1 MGGFTQ
7 AMSGDMSE
15 VVGFLK
21 AGEVRVLAVLTD
33 ERVPGFEDIPTAIEQ
48 GYDVTAVNWRGM
60 YVPKGISDEQ
70 FNVWAEKLQAVA
82 DSAEWQE
89 AMAANGLAPFTKVG
103 VRFPELRGHPRRGNQ
118 RALQGTGS
126 DPVMASDRIFG
137 LVTLFVALAYIA
149 GATQIQTSFLADP
162 VGPKAFPILIGAV
175 AALCSLYMIVR
186 PDPDP
191 DWPSAR
197 TWGALLVAVIVLV
210 AYAYALKP
218 MGFIV
223 PTAIAAGDS
232 QLPDIPESQGRR
244 GGGLRAV
251 AGSLHP
257 VQIRIGIEPLRLPE
271 RNGSDMELMS
281 NLALGFS
288 IALSP
293 YTLLLAVVGCFLGT
307 IIGALP
313 GLGPSNGVAIL
324 IPLTFTLGLDATS
337 ALVLMTSVYYG
348 AMYGGRISS
357 ILLNIP
363 GDEPALMT
371 TLDGYPMAK
380 QGRAGDALVLSGVA
394 SFVGAFLA
402 TIGLMLL
409 APMLARVAYLFGP
422 AEYFAL
428 YLLAFCTLGGMA
440 SNNQAKAA
448 LASCLG
454 LGIAMIGVD
463 SSSGMPRLTGGN
475 LHLFDGIDF
484 LVAIVG
490 LFAIAEVFF
499 FIESHG
505 KGSSIGVVLDKVRIP
520 WKDIRDTK
528 WTMLRASG
536 VGFIAG
542 ILPGAGAS
550 LGSFLAYMSEKSI
563 AGKNGGFGTGAPKG
577 VAAPEAGNNAAAGG
591 ALVPMLTLGVPGS
604 GTTAVLLALL
614 MTLNITP
621 GPTLFTDRP
630 EVVWGLIASLLIANI
645 VLLLMNV
652 PMVKVFVKILMVP
665 AWVLLP
671 GVTMISFV
679 GIYSLSGS
687 YFDLLLMVAF
697 GALGYILRKLD
708 VPTVPVILGILL
720 GGNMEDALRRAMVLS
735 DGDFTFLFSTP
746 ISIGLWI
753 AAILGFVAPM
763 FLRNVLK
770 KPQAITD

>member
-1 MGGFTQ
+1 M
-7 AMSGDMSE
+7 D
-15 VVGFLK
+15 
-21 AGEVRVLAVLTD
+21 
-33 ERVPGFEDIPTAIEQ
+33 
-48 GYDVTAVNWRGM
+48 
-60 YVPKGISDEQ
+60 
-70 FNVWAEKLQAVA
+70 
-82 DSAEWQE
+82 
-89 AMAANGLAPFTKVG
+89 
-103 VRFPELRGHPRRGNQ
+103 
-118 RALQGTGS
+118 
-126 DPVMASDRIFG
+126 
-137 LVTLFVALAYIA
+137 
-149 GATQIQTSFLADP
+149 
-162 VGPKAFPILIGAV
+162 
-175 AALCSLYMIVR
+175 
-186 PDPDP
+186 
-191 DWPSAR
+191 
-197 TWGALLVAVIVLV
+197 LVA
-210 AYAYALKP
+210 
-218 MGFIV
+218 
-223 PTAIAAGDS
+223 
-232 QLPDIPESQGRR
+232 
-244 GGGLRAV
+244 
-251 AGSLHP
+251 
-257 VQIRIGIEPLRLPE
+257 
-271 RNGSDMELMS
+271 
-281 NLALGFS
+281 NLGLGFS

-293 YTLLLAVVGCFLGT
+293 YTLMLAVIGCFLGT

-337 ALVLMTSVYYG
+337 ALVLMTAVYYG

-380 QGRAGDALVLSGVA
+380 AGRAGEALVLSGVA

-402 TIGLMLL
+402 TVGLMLL
-409 APMLARVAYLFGP
+409 APLLARVAFLFGP

-448 LASCLG
+448 LASCIG

-463 SSSGMPRLTGGN
+463 NSSGLPRLTGGN
-475 LHLFDGIDF
+475 LHLYDGVDF

-505 KGSSIGVVLDKVRIP
+505 KNTSIGVKLEKVTIP
-520 WKDIRDTK
+520 WKEIVSTR
-528 WTMLRASG
+528 WTMLRCSML
-536 VGFIAG
+536 GFIAG

-550 LGSFLAYMSEKSI
+550 LGSFMAYMSEKSL
-563 AGKNGGFGTGAPKG
+563 AGEKGGFGTGVARG

-621 GPTLFTDRP
+621 GPTLFTERP
-630 EVVWGLIASLLIANI
+630 EVVWGLIASLLIANF
-645 VLLLMNV
+645 VLLAMNV
-652 PMVKVFVKILMVP
+652 PLVKIFVRVLQVP

-697 GALGYILRKLD
+697 GVLGYFLRKLD
-708 VPTVPVILGILL
+708 IPTVPVILGILL
-720 GGNMEDALRRAMVLS
+720 GGHMEDALRRAMVIS
-735 DGDFTFLFSTP
+735 DGEWTFLFSTP
-746 ISIGLWI
+746 IAVGLWV
-753 AAILGFVAPM
+753 AAIAGFVAPM
-763 FLRNVLK
+763 FFRNLLK
-770 KPQAITD
+770 KPQAVTD

>member
-1 MGGFTQ
+1 M
-7 AMSGDMSE
+7 E
-15 VVGFLK
+15 
-21 AGEVRVLAVLTD
+21 
-33 ERVPGFEDIPTAIEQ
+33 
-48 GYDVTAVNWRGM
+48 
-60 YVPKGISDEQ
+60 
-70 FNVWAEKLQAVA
+70 
-82 DSAEWQE
+82 
-89 AMAANGLAPFTKVG
+89 
-103 VRFPELRGHPRRGNQ
+103 
-118 RALQGTGS
+118 
-126 DPVMASDRIFG
+126 
-137 LVTLFVALAYIA
+137 
-149 GATQIQTSFLADP
+149 
-162 VGPKAFPILIGAV
+162 IL
-175 AALCSLYMIVR
+175 
-186 PDPDP
+186 
-191 DWPSAR
+191 
-197 TWGALLVAVIVLV
+197 
-210 AYAYALKP
+210 
-218 MGFIV
+218 
-223 PTAIAAGDS
+223 
-232 QLPDIPESQGRR
+232 
-244 GGGLRAV
+244 
-251 AGSLHP
+251 
-257 VQIRIGIEPLRLPE
+257 
-271 RNGSDMELMS
+271 S
-281 NLALGFS
+281 NLAMGFG

-293 YTLLLAVVGCFLGT
+293 FTLMLAVIGCFLGT

-324 IPLTFTLGLDATS
+324 IPLAFSLGLDATS
-337 ALVLMTSVYYG
+337 SLVLMTSVYYG

-409 APMLARVAYLFGP
+409 APLLARVAFLFGP

-428 YLLAFCTLGGMA
+428 YLLAFATLGGIA

-448 LASCLG
+448 LASCIG

-463 SSSGMPRLTGGN
+463 NNSGLPRLTGGN
-475 LHLFDGIDF
+475 LHLYDGIDF

-490 LFAIAEVFF
+490 LFAVAEVFF

-505 KGSSIGVVLDKVRIP
+505 KGSSIGVKLEKVTVPVR
-520 WKDIRDTK
+520 DIIASG
-528 WTMLRASG
+528 WTMLRASVIGFFAG
-536 VGFIAG
+536 V
-542 ILPGAGAS
+542 LPGAGAS

-563 AGKNGGFGTGAPKG
+563 AGDKGGFGTGVPRG

-630 EVVWGLIASLLIANI
+630 EVVWGLIASLLIANV
-645 VLLLMNV
+645 VLLMMNV
-652 PMVKVFVKILMVP
+652 PMVRIFVHILSVP
-665 AWVLLP
+665 PWILLP
-671 GVTMISFV
+671 GVTMVSFV

-687 YFDLLLMVAF
+687 WFDLLLMIGF
-697 GALGYILRKLD
+697 GVLGYVLRKLD

-720 GGNMEDALRRAMVLS
+720 GGNMENALRRAMVLS
-735 DGDFTFLFSTP
+735 DGDWSYLFS
-746 ISIGLWI
+746 SWI
-753 AAILGFVAPM
+753 AIALWAVAVAGFIAPM

-770 KPQAITD
+770 RPQRITD

>member
-1 MGGFTQ
+1 M
-7 AMSGDMSE
+7 DI
-15 VVGFLK
+15 
-21 AGEVRVLAVLTD
+21 LA
-33 ERVPGFEDIPTAIEQ
+33 
-48 GYDVTAVNWRGM
+48 
-60 YVPKGISDEQ
+60 
-70 FNVWAEKLQAVA
+70 
-82 DSAEWQE
+82 
-89 AMAANGLAPFTKVG
+89 
-103 VRFPELRGHPRRGNQ
+103 
-118 RALQGTGS
+118 
-126 DPVMASDRIFG
+126 
-137 LVTLFVALAYIA
+137 
-149 GATQIQTSFLADP
+149 
-162 VGPKAFPILIGAV
+162 
-175 AALCSLYMIVR
+175 
-186 PDPDP
+186 
-191 DWPSAR
+191 
-197 TWGALLVAVIVLV
+197 
-210 AYAYALKP
+210 
-218 MGFIV
+218 
-223 PTAIAAGDS
+223 
-232 QLPDIPESQGRR
+232 
-244 GGGLRAV
+244 
-251 AGSLHP
+251 
-257 VQIRIGIEPLRLPE
+257 
-271 RNGSDMELMS
+271 

-293 YTLLLAVVGCFLGT
+293 YTLMLAIIGCFLGT

-324 IPLTFTLGLDATS
+324 IPITFTMGLDATS

-380 QGRAGDALVLSGVA
+380 QGRAGEALVLSGVA
-394 SFVGAFLA
+394 SFVGALLA
-402 TIGLMLL
+402 TIGLLLL

-428 YLLAFCTLGGMA
+428 YLLAFCTLGGVA

-448 LASCLG
+448 LASCIG

-463 SSSGMPRLTGGN
+463 NNSGLPRLTGGSM
-475 LHLFDGIDF
+475 HLMDGIDF

-499 FIESHG
+499 FIEGHG
-505 KGSSIGVVLDKVRIP
+505 KGSSIGVKLKKVVIP
-520 WKDIRDTK
+520 WRDIASTK
-528 WTMLRASG
+528 WTMLRTSL

-550 LGSFLAYMSEKSI
+550 LGSFLAYTSEKAI
-563 AGKNGGFGTGAPKG
+563 AGKDSGFGTGVAKG

-630 EVVWGLIASLLIANI
+630 EVVWGLIASLLIANV

-652 PMVKVFVKILMVP
+652 PMVRVFVKVLQVP
-665 AWVLLP
+665 PRVLLP

-687 YFDLLLMVAF
+687 YFDLLLMVGF
-697 GALGYILRKLD
+697 GMLGYVLRKLD
-708 VPTVPVILGILL
+708 IPTVPVILGILL
-720 GGNMEDALRRAMVLS
+720 GGHMENALRRAMVIS
-735 DGDFTFLFSTP
+735 DGDFMYLFSSP
-746 ISIGLWI
+746 ISIGFWI
-753 AAILGFVAPM
+753 AAVLGFIAPM
-763 FLRNVLK
+763 FLRNILA
-770 KPQAITD
+770 KPQRVSD